1 MSTSLEAL
9 ALDVVRAK
17 KNATSKIRPRL
28 PDELKRR
35 IVEATG
41 EFGLAHT
48 SRKLGLNPKVVSNW
62 KHRFAENDQRSLALK
77 RPLIQVTRV
86 QALQA
91 AMPPPSATLQLGQ
104 ARFDIFSESLALS
117 LVAQQLERLQ

>member
-1 MSTSLEAL
+1 MKANSENYHGSFIITDIILKSQVFLY
-9 ALDVVRAK
+9 
-17 KNATSKIRPRL
+17 
-28 PDELKRR
+28 ELKRR

-41 EFGLAHT
+41 KLGLAHT

-62 KHRFAENDQRSLALK
+62 KHRFAENDQRGLALE

-91 AMPPPSATLQLGQ
+91 SIPPPSATLQLGQ